1 MNKNISVVLKEVCG
15 FWPSGLKHNKA
26 YNDTVR
32 LFCVVVTLPIYKRHA
47 SVTLCFP
54 KVQRSESFND
64 PMSAVLVIINEMLA
78 QIQ

>member
-1 MNKNISVVLKEVCG
+1 MNKNFSVVLNEICG
-15 FWPSGLKHNKA
+15 FWPSGLKHSKA

-32 LFCVVVTLPIYKRHA
+32 LFCVVVTLPIYKHHA
-47 SVTLCFP
+47 SVTLRFP

-64 PMSAVLVIINEMLA
+64 PMSALLVIIKEILA